1 MRVTRSNL
9 IFASFIASFIRLF
22 VFPLDDY
29 PDIFYVYRKL
39 VDDELFF
46 SIANRF
52 DLFDLFES
60 YSCGVITPD
69 NPVIDYLVGGG
80 SYKCQ
85 NFPLSFPYIYYF
97 LIVFTVFLLI
107 IFTFYKLSNKLQ
119 DSHKEFFRR
128 IILNSILLPSTLFFL
143 LALHIDVPYHFLTF
157 SFVFASFLFAF
168 QKRLRFLFPIFILPF
183 FLILYLAP
191 DNQSIIFAIL
201 YFAAALSL
209 YLSKQNFILK
219 IFEKLSFQFSQI
231 LDLKLFVYKKS
242 FLKFLLVFL
251 TVIFAISFS
260 GLSLLELLGNS
271 ESLEKFGEINK
282 IAAVYAQS
290 QNADEIAMLYKYPV
304 YLRLL
309 GVFQGIVILTP
320 FGMKPSIITTVSF
333 FSSFLIGFIRTFSL
347 SSETSFI
354 FFPNLKCC
362 V

>member
-69 NPVIDYLVGGG
+69 NPVVDYLVGGG

-119 DSHKEFFRR
+119 D
-128 IILNSILLPSTLFFL
+128 L
-143 LALHIDVPYHFLTF
+143 
-157 SFVFASFLFAF
+157 
-168 QKRLRFLFPIFILPF
+168 
-183 FLILYLAP
+183 
-191 DNQSIIFAIL
+191 
-201 YFAAALSL
+201 
-209 YLSKQNFILK
+209 
-219 IFEKLSFQFSQI
+219 
-231 LDLKLFVYKKS
+231 
-242 FLKFLLVFL
+242 
-251 TVIFAISFS
+251 
-260 GLSLLELLGNS
+260 
-271 ESLEKFGEINK
+271 
-282 IAAVYAQS
+282 
-290 QNADEIAMLYKYPV
+290 
-304 YLRLL
+304 
-309 GVFQGIVILTP
+309 
-320 FGMKPSIITTVSF
+320 
-333 FSSFLIGFIRTFSL
+333 
-347 SSETSFI
+347 
-354 FFPNLKCC
+354 
-362 V
+362 